1 MDRPVNRKTHT
12 LYMIGGSADQT
23 VVLTRLL
30 DNLPDRS
37 WQMGTADSADLL
49 LVDVDSVYGHMDW
62 LKAQSTG
69 RPVAAVS
76 SGDAHSAEYHL
87 RKPFTVTALA
97 SLLADVAARVPARG
111 IPAPRHVA
119 NAVEPAVATPAAAPA
134 RPAPAPPAV
143 VEPPKAAVP
152 PPVAVPAVPQTL
164 IDLLGSEGQPGKRW
178 RLRHDGLPPLV
189 LDGSHKLAYSQ
200 DVSLKAL
207 SPWCTQALTAVKL
220 EQLDATTLVPATRNL
235 ASLPYARLSWLAH
248 LLGSNGQLEE
258 QLDPLGRYKLARWP
272 QSEREFPKHFR
283 IATAM
288 MKAHAT
294 VEEIAEASGSPAAD
308 VANFINAYNASG
320 HIEIESAARD
330 AGSDQRRSGLFG
342 RNR

>member
-1 MDRPVNRKTHT
+1 MNRKTHT
-12 LYMIGGSADQT
+12 LYMLGATADQNT
-23 VVLTRLL
+23 VLTRLL

-87 RKPFTVTALA
+87 RKPFSTSALA
-97 SLLADVAARVPARG
+97 ALLADVAARVPAVR
-111 IPAPRHVA
+111 ISAAPPVAHTPAPTNHA
-119 NAVEPAVATPAAAPA
+119 AAAVTATPI
-134 RPAPAPPAV
+134 RPAPAAPV
-143 VEPPKAAVP
+143 QVEAAAHAE
-152 PPVAVPAVPQTL
+152 PPVAAIPAGPQTL
-164 IDLLGSEGQPGKRW
+164 LDLLGSPEQPGKRW
-178 RLRHDGLPPLV
+178 RLRHDGQPALV
-189 LDGSHKLAYSQ
+189 LDGSHQLAYAE

-207 SPWCTQALTAVKL
+207 SPWCSLPLDAIKL
-220 EQLDATTLVPATRNL
+220 EQLDATTLVPAIRNQ

-248 LLGSNGQLEE
+248 LLGSNGQLEA
-258 QLDPLGRYKLARWP
+258 QLDPAGRYKLARWP

-294 VEEIAEASGSPAAD
+294 VEEIAEASGSSAAD

-320 HIEIESAARD
+320 HIEAESSDRD
-330 AGSDQRRSGLFG
+330 AGAEQRRSGLFG